1 MNPAGVLLVILGA
14 LHSSTAAQ
22 VDAWAR
28 MERLLRPG
36 DQLIVESLTGSTA
49 AGALVGVDVG
59 RIAIWSHG
67 HTREFARN
75 DVSRVTRLRRTNG
88 RAPLIGALVGGAIG
102 AGLAASYQDFDPGGR
117 LLITAIG
124 AGAGGGLGVL
134 IGRRRVPEIV
144 YLAHGQ
150 P

>member
-1 MNPAGVLLVILGA
+1 MNPVGVLLLILGA
-14 LHSSTAAQ
+14 LHNSTAAEA
-22 VDAWAR
+22 DAWTR
-28 MERLLRPG
+28 MERLLLPG
-36 DQLIVESLTGSTA
+36 DQLIVESLAGSA
-49 AGALVGVDVG
+49 AHGTLVTVDAW
-59 RIAIWSHG
+59 RIAIWSDG

-117 LLITAIG
+117 LLITAVG

-144 YLAHGQ
+144 YLGHGQ